1 MQEDILKK
9 CTMCPHKCGVNRL
22 DGKTGVCKATDKI
35 KVALVSTH
43 NYEEP
48 CISGTKGSGTIFFTG
63 CNLKCVYC
71 QNHEISS
78 GMFGKE
84 ITVERLAEIFKE
96 LEEKGA
102 HNINLVTPTHYSKKI
117 LEAFSVYKPKIPVVY
132 NCSGYES
139 IETLKKFKDIVDI
152 YLTDIKYFDSDVSLK
167 YSKAEDYFAVASE
180 AVREMISQKP
190 ENIFDKNGIMQKGV
204 IIRHLVLPLNLIQT
218 RKIFEW
224 VKNEFSEDVIIS
236 LMSQYIPMH
245 KASEFKEINR
255 KITAREYDKALS
267 IIEELGFENVFIQEL
282 SSSKEAFIPPFNL
295 EGV

>member
-1 MQEDILKK
+1 MQCNICPRK
-9 CTMCPHKCGVNRL
+9 CNIDRSKHAGYCGM
-22 DGKTGVCKATDKI
+22 TDTVKI
-35 KVALVSTH
+35 ARAELH
-43 NYEEP
+43 FWEEP
-48 CISGTKGSGTIFFTG
+48 CISGDRGSGTVFFSG
-63 CNLKCVYC
+63 CPLKCVYC
-71 QNHEISS
+71 QNNDISS
-78 GMFGKE
+78 GGFGKE
-84 ITVERLAEIFKE
+84 ISVERLAEIFKE

-102 HNINLVTPTHYSKKI
+102 HNINLVTPTHYSEEI

-204 IIRHLVLPLNLIQT
+204 IIRHLVLPLNLTQT